1 MFLSACF
8 IQVEEEE
15 SPVVYLAWK
24 VFSKEVLKE
33 LHSLPLEDQ
42 SRSGWDVLKY
52 NGGLITLHTCMHNE
66 IPYGPQFSRY

>member
-1 MFLSACF
+1 MLCPVLLTNDVYYMFLSACF

-42 SRSGWDVLKY
+42 SR
-52 NGGLITLHTCMHNE
+52 
-66 IPYGPQFSRY
+66 